1 MFNLPP
7 HITVNLKLLLVI
19 IVIFMVAFLI
29 FSAALVDRFQ
39 QTRQLRDV
47 PGTEQSYIQNTLSLP
62 NN

>member
-47 PGTEQSYIQNTLSLP
+47 PGTEQSYTLSLP